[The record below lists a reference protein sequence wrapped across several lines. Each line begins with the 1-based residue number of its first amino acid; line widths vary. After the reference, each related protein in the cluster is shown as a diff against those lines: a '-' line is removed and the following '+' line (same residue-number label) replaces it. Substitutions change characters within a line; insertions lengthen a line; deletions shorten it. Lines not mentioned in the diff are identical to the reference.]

1 MYDTTTGTIKRN
13 KDKSIILR
21 LYTSFKSHLGN
32 ASRYQHTLHRYSLLV
47 ALTLLSVLPMGV
59 SAEALGPLTPEQRAL
74 EAYNLRLQAAQ
85 RNYSEPLPAHPHN
98 TDETLY
104 PDHINSYTKGLPHD
118 DNGIVD
124 PDAYQSL
131 IEALK
136 SGDPADF
143 DAIQSAD
150 EAVLGLR
157 NPQAAYTY
165 FMEGKDAHSYTMPAA
180 PAFNSAWQA
189 SDAVEVMWQAVTR
202 DVPFI
207 HYDTDPLIKAAAKD
221 LTQMKDYR
229 GPTKNGKLVTP
240 QTLFRGIGVGETVGP
255 YISQFLLQ
263 PIPYGAT
270 TVQQKYK
277 VPTAN
282 VKNNY
287 LTKYQ
292 DWLLIQRGGK
302 LSGEAAAK
310 EYETDGRYLY
320 NGRAMAEFVL
330 KDFVYQAYLGATR
343 IIRGYGA
350 AAYDPNDPY
359 KGKTA
364 EARSPLFG
372 NNHALDF
379 IGRVAMGSQ
388 SVAWYQKWLV
398 HRRARPEVFFGRVH
412 NHLTK
417 PGIEYTIH
425 PDVLNSPV
433 LDIVFAMNAE
443 TKGGPGSYLLP
454 VAGAT
459 GSPLHPTY
467 PAGHAV
473 MAGAA
478 VTMLKAF
485 FNGDFVIPDPVIPN
499 EDGTG
504 LVPYNGPELT
514 IEGELNKLGSNISLG
529 RDVAGVHY
537 RTDGDLGMAL
547 GEGYAISLL
556 RELVKT
562 YNEDFAGFTFNKFGG
577 TPVLVS
583 KDGVFYN

>member
-1 MYDTTTGTIKRN
+1 MT
-13 KDKSIILR
+13 
-21 LYTSFKSHLGN
+21 
-32 ASRYQHTLHRYSLLV
+32 
-47 ALTLLSVLPMGV
+47 V
-59 SAEALGPLTPEQRAL
+59 SAEVIGPLTPEQRAL
-74 EAYNLRLQAAQ
+74 EAFNLRLQAAEH
-85 RNYSEPLPAHPHN
+85 NYNEPLLAHPHN
-98 TDETLY
+98 NDETIY

-118 DNGIVD
+118 ENGIVD

-131 IEALK
+131 INALK
-136 SGDPADF
+136 SGDPGDF
-143 DAIQSAD
+143 DAIQLAD

-165 FMEGKDAHSYTMPAA
+165 FMEGKDSHSYAMPAA
-180 PAFNSAWQA
+180 PAFDSAWQA
-189 SDAVEVMWQAVTR
+189 SDAIEVLWQAITR
-202 DVPFI
+202 DVPFSR
-207 HYDTDPLIKAAAKD
+207 YDTDPLIKAAAKD

-229 GPTKNGKLVTP
+229 GPTKNGNRVTP

-270 TVQQKYK
+270 TVEQKYK

-287 LTKYQ
+287 LTKYE

-310 EYETDGRYLY
+310 EYEADGRYLY
-320 NGRAMAEFVL
+320 SGRAMAEFVL

-350 AAYDPNDPY
+350 GAYDPNDPY
-359 KGKTA
+359 KDASA
-364 EARSPLFG
+364 ESRSPLFG

-388 SVAWYQKWLV
+388 NVAWFQKWLV

-417 PGIEYTIH
+417 VDIEYPIH
-425 PDVLNSPV
+425 PDVLNSPA
-433 LDIVFAMNAE
+433 LDIVFDMNAA

-485 FNGDFVIPDPVIPN
+485 FNGDFVIPNPVMPN
-499 EDGTG
+499 DDGTE
-504 LVPYNGPELT
+504 LVPYNGPALT

-537 RTDGDLGMAL
+537 RTDGDLGMVL
-547 GEGYAISLL
+547 GEEYAISLL
-556 RELVKT
+556 TELAKT
-562 YNEDFAGFTFNKFGG
+562 YNEFADNDVVFTFNRFDG
-577 TPVLVS
+577 THVTIR
-583 KDGVFYN
+583 K